1 MGKNNSKKAARHAR
15 ITQDF
20 FNQVPESSTEESAK
34 TTAERPSISLPTQ
47 VARAL
52 NSFVNTSNA
61 PNPTI
66 LSGTFQQ
73 IDLGDDYRQV
83 ACLLGERVFHTF
95 ERSKD
100 AARDLLRHF
109 FTTAYLTV
117 DQSTGKREWRV
128 DTDIK
133 IEIVHAIKTNK
144 FIGLFTSQRPVKGTN
159 PVEFEDV
166 IDSPSFLDEFD
177 VIGIIVDFFFD
188 WAVQCADF
196 LRRNPDHKAVDI
208 PFKTYVEH
216 YRPFTCIGIIEIA
229 AAIRN
234 GKTIDIDPRPLEFFI
249 AVRMNNMADEQNLLI
264 QGKPKKTGRKNN
276 KNKGEGKVK
285 ATEPDAT
292 NMEHTAKPAEKKQDD
307 KDNAADMD
315 VAAKLVEK
323 KQVDKDH
330 DTKEN
335 VAVKGAKDL
344 EDDKED
350 TREDD
355 AAAESIVT
363 KVESTAQDVKGKQVN
378 KDNITLPAATAATGR
393 NIAVTPDELLATMT
407 AGIGIVPTGRNITVT
422 PDDHVATMTAGA
434 GTAAAGRNVTVTPD
448 DHVATLTA
456 GARNISINDTRTDE
470 DPYGLRNRRSKW
482 STSAHGSAT
491 NNSTAEDDDPLNLRA
506 RSRLPAASVIHTD
519 MFTDADGPTP
529 TGPPIPGPATTG
541 RTSAGTRSGYPDLE
555 TIRARR
561 HERIRERLARHGA
574 NFPTATT
581 ATPTTA
587 TATTATATNA
597 PGTYECTAP
606 PPRVRPCRR
615 QASTATAG
623 SSTTPQQPRAAKPR
637 ETATQ
642 RLAKNRLYQ
651 ELQDLV
657 NTNFPSAAAR
667 RTAFAQAR
675 QRLLHSETVAAAR
688 GEQPLRATA
697 TRATQEALTIGRDDA
712 LNAVRQQR
720 AAEAARMRASRAGTE
735 ANARAREQGF
745 GFDIGGMGGW
755 YGELEAMQIQG
766 LGGNKA
772 TGKKEDEA
780 KEK

>member
-292 NMEHTAKPAEKKQDD
+292 NMEYTAKPAEKKQDD

-315 VAAKLVEK
+315 VASKPVEK

-330 DTKEN
+330 NTKKN
-335 VAVKGAKDL
+335 VAVKSAKDL

-355 AAAESIVT
+355 AAAESTVT

-378 KDNITLPAATAATGR
+378 KDNITLPAATAATDR

-407 AGIGIVPTGRNITVT
+407 AGIRTAPTGRNI
-422 PDDHVATMTAGA
+422 
-434 GTAAAGRNVTVTPD
+434 TVTPD

-541 RTSAGTRSGYPDLE
+541 HTSAGTRSGYPDLE

-581 ATPTTA
+581 ATTATPTTA
-587 TATTATATNA
+587 TATTATATTATATTATATTATAMAVTATDA
-597 PGTYECTAP
+597 PGTECTAP

-615 QASTATAG
+615 QASAATAG

>member
-52 NSFVNTSNA
+52 NSFVNTSNI

-128 DTDIK
+128 DTDVK

-188 WAVQCADF
+188 WAVECAEF

-249 AVRMNNMADEQNLLI
+249 AVRMNNMADEQNLFI

-276 KNKGEGKVK
+276 KNKGEAKVK
-285 ATEPDAT
+285 ATEPDST
-292 NMEHTAKPAEKKQDD
+292 TMEHTAKPVEKKQDD
-307 KDNAADMD
+307 KDDAADMD
-315 VAAKLVEK
+315 VAAKPAEDKHDKDNATDMDVAPKAVEK

-330 DTKEN
+330 TTKKN
-335 VAVKGAKDL
+335 VTVKGAKDL

-350 TREDD
+350 TSEDD
-355 AAAESIVT
+355 AAAATAAAESTVT
-363 KVESTAQDVKGKQVN
+363 KVESTAEDVKGKQVN

-393 NIAVTPDELLATMT
+393 T
-407 AGIGIVPTGRNITVT
+407 ITVT
-422 PDDHVATMTAGA
+422 PDDHVATMTSGV
-434 GTAAAGRNVTVTPD
+434 GTATTGRNIPVTPD

-456 GARNISINDTRTDE
+456 GARTISINDTRTDE
-470 DPYGLRNRRSKW
+470 DPYGLRNRRSRW
-482 STSAHGSAT
+482 STTAHGSAT

-581 ATPTTA
+581 ATAA
-587 TATTATATNA
+587 TATTATATDA
-597 PGTYECTAP
+597 PGTDECTAP
-606 PPRVRPCRR
+606 PPRVRPGRR
-615 QASTATAG
+615 QASAATAG
-623 SSTTPQQPRAAKPR
+623 SSTTQQPRAAEPR

-766 LGGNKA
+766 LDGNKA